1 MSATPRHAASRW
13 RVAAVC
19 AAIAASLALASCGR
33 GPAPG
38 AVAPGSP
45 EVPPARGL
53 VSADTGVA
61 TGQSAEDLEAL
72 RIATAA
78 ADSAAARDD
87 SLDARIDTLAAR
99 HARGDTAV
107 VITTRPAKPRK
118 GAPPP
123 EPPYRI
129 EADRMSGGRGPQGD
143 VLYLEKVN
151 ITRSGTRLQ
160 SERGRYER
168 ATGMVYVEGNVRL
181 RDSTAK
187 VNCDAA
193 SFSENEDR
201 LDLRGNV
208 VVIDRDA
215 TLKAPYGWYDRKAGI
230 ARLQGGVRGQEKNQ
244 RIAADEATYERDS
257 MMVRAR
263 GNVVGDDDENKIR
276 LEASSVDF
284 DRRAKVAVATGDPL
298 MRARD
303 DDGKETVLRARLLR
317 VNSLTRIA
325 EAVDSV
331 RVERDTLR
339 ATARYA
345 VFDDSTGRGLLL
357 GNPRAGDNETE
368 LSGDTL
374 ETFAVE
380 RKLQRILVKGAA
392 RIDYTGGR
400 EANRGESS
408 RLAGQRVE
416 MFVSGSRVDSL
427 VATGKASNAYAAV
440 ARPGKTA
447 EQNLAEGDTIFV
459 YFKDRKIDRAR
470 VQGRAT
476 GEYRPPVAEGDTVA
490 ARNERITYEGQH
502 IDFVIPRNEIVL
514 DGDAHLN
521 YREMELRA
529 RRVVFD
535 SEEGTLVAE
544 GKPTL
549 LEKGDEVTGQL
560 MTYDMDRRVGTIY
573 QATTRYEQGLYHGRQ
588 IRKASE
594 NELDVLGGSYSTC
607 DLEHPHYHFSA
618 RYMKIYM
625 KDKLV
630 AKPVVFYLRNVPV
643 LALPFYVFPIKPG
656 RHSGFLF
663 PQFEFGF
670 NTTTGQFIR
679 NAGYYWAPSD
689 YFDVMLG
696 GDYYQAQPSW
706 LTRAELNYK
715 LLYAFD
721 GHVEGQFERDD
732 FTGSEDWRVYA
743 NHQQTVSDR
752 TRFSLLA
759 NFVSSREYSG
769 SALSGQSLQQRL
781 NRFLT
786 SSLQLSHYAEWIS
799 LNAVVDR
806 REDLDADLEL
816 QDPDGTGSRLAPP
829 IGTNSALPSLSMTI
843 PSLSASLPTRALG
856 SYASVK
862 DTRLGK
868 ALATT
873 YLNVNGRFLGQ
884 LTQKGFVSDRDYFLN
899 ASGLPD
905 SVNVVSTAEE
915 RRWAGSSAFAL
926 TDSRRLFGWINF
938 APSFAGNAVLW
949 DHDEQGNKVVP
960 AAVWTANLGTSST
973 FYRVYRTPMRSLSLR
988 HVFSP
993 AFSVN
998 YAPDFPGLSYTD
1010 SNGVRQP
1017 KFDGFGDIGLF
1028 SGRKT
1033 TRAQFAMDHRIQAK
1047 HTRGEK
1053 VTRLDNLLSWTTS
1066 SSYDFLYKQNGALH
1080 PLGLVSTAIRLQP
1093 PGYVS
1098 GDASSSIDVYS
1109 QRPLRAFNYNIGASL
1124 NSRGAGKPQATRV
1137 GTETP
1142 ELLTV
1147 GEEASDFRETWSLA
1161 LAYSYA
1167 GGYQGPK
1174 WSSRESV
1181 NGVLNYQLTENWSF
1195 DYQAGLDLTARSVIL
1210 QRFSLTRRIHCWN
1223 AQFSRTFLIGGET
1236 EYYFRLGI
1244 RDQREVYY
1252 ERGTRA
1258 QSFGGIQ

>member
-1 MSATPRHAASRW
+1 VT
-13 RVAAVC
+13 
-19 AAIAASLALASCGR
+19 
-33 GPAPG
+33 
-38 AVAPGSP
+38 
-45 EVPPARGL
+45 
-53 VSADTGVA
+53 
-61 TGQSAEDLEAL
+61 
-72 RIATAA
+72 
-78 ADSAAARDD
+78 
-87 SLDARIDTLAAR
+87 
-99 HARGDTAV
+99 
-107 VITTRPAKPRK
+107 
-118 GAPPP
+118 
-123 EPPYRI
+123 
-129 EADRMSGGRGPQGD
+129 
-143 VLYLEKVN
+143 

-160 SERGRYER
+160 SEKGRYER
-168 ATGMVYVEGNVRL
+168 ATGMVYVEGNVRM
-181 RDSTAK
+181 RDSTARLT
-187 VNCDAA
+187 CDAA
-193 SFSENEDR
+193 SFSEHEDR

-208 VVIDRDA
+208 VVVDRDA

-230 ARLQGGVRGQEKNQ
+230 ARLQGGVRGQEKKQ
-244 RIAADEATYERDS
+244 RIVADEAIYERDS

-263 GNVVGDDDENKIR
+263 GNVIGDDDENRIR
-276 LEASSVDF
+276 LEARAVDF
-284 DRRAKVAVATGDPL
+284 DRRAKLAIATGDPL

-303 DDGKETVLRARLLR
+303 DDGTETVLRARELR

-339 ATARYA
+339 ASANYA

-357 GNPRAGDNETE
+357 GNPRAYDNESE
-368 LSGDTL
+368 LTGDTL
-374 ETFAVE
+374 ETYAVN
-380 RKLQRILVKGAA
+380 RKLERILVKGSA

-427 VATGKASNAYAAV
+427 IATGAASNAYAAM
-440 ARPGKTA
+440 AKAGKTA
-447 EQNLAEGDTIFV
+447 EQNLAQGDTIFV

-476 GEYRPPVAEGDTVA
+476 GEYRPPVTEGDTVA
-490 ARNERITYEGQH
+490 ARNELITYDGQR

-514 DGDAHLN
+514 DGDAHLE
-521 YREMELRA
+521 YRQMELRA

-549 LEKGDEVTGQL
+549 VEKGDEVTGQL

-573 QATTRYEQGLYHGRQ
+573 QATTKYEQGLYHGKQ

-607 DLEHPHYHFSA
+607 DLEQPHYHFSA

-679 NAGYYWAPSD
+679 NAGYYWAPND
-689 YFDVMLG
+689 YFDLMLG

-715 LLYAFD
+715 LLYVFD

-732 FTGSEDWRVYA
+732 FTGGEDWRFYA
-743 NHQQTVSDR
+743 NHQQTLSDR

-786 SSLQLSHYAEWIS
+786 SSMQLSHYADWIS
-799 LNAVVDR
+799 LSAVVDR

-829 IGTNSALPSLSMTI
+829 IGTPAAQPSLTMTI

-873 YLNVNGRFLGQ
+873 YLNVNGRFLGS
-884 LTQKGFVSDRDYFLN
+884 LTQRGFVSGRDYFLN
-899 ASGLPD
+899 ANGAPD
-905 SVNVVSTAEE
+905 SLNVISTAEE
-915 RRWAGSSAFAL
+915 QRWAGSSAFAL

-949 DHDEQGNKVVP
+949 DHDEQGNNVVP
-960 AAVWTANLGTSST
+960 SAVWQANLGTSST
-973 FYRVYRTPMRSLSLR
+973 FYRVYRTPLRSLALR
-988 HVFSP
+988 HIFSP
-993 AFSVN
+993 AVSVA
-998 YAPDFPGLSYTD
+998 YAPDFSGLSYTD

-1017 KFDGFGDIGLF
+1017 KFDDFGIGLL

-1033 TRAQFAMDHRIQAK
+1033 TRMQFSMDHRIQAK
-1047 HTRGEK
+1047 HTRGDK
-1053 VTRLDNLLSWTTS
+1053 ITRLDNLLSWTTTT
-1066 SSYDFLYKQNGALH
+1066 SYDFLYKQNGLAH
-1080 PLGLVSTAIRLQP
+1080 PLGIVGSAIRLQP

-1098 GDASSSIDVYS
+1098 GDANSSIDVYS
-1109 QRPLRAFNYNIGASL
+1109 QRPLRAFNYNIGASF
-1124 NSRGAGKPQATRV
+1124 NSRGGGKPQATRV

-1142 ELLTV
+1142 ELTTV
-1147 GEEASDFRETWSLA
+1147 GEEASDFREAWSLA

-1167 GGYQGPK
+1167 GGYQGPD